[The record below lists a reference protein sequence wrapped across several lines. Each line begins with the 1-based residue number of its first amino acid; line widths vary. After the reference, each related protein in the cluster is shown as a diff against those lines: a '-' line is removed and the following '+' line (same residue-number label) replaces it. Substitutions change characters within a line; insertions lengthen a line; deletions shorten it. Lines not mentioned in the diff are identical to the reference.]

1 MLLFWLAVTLVFI
14 TVTVC
19 STINLSLHNALV
31 HLIPWLETTFTDE
44 LREAGN
50 LDDIRDIKKTRIPL
64 LEDWYLG
71 SRWYGIVVFVLQI
84 MLIIVAGLVQ
94 FFHVVPYILVM
105 VTIMLLGSIL
115 FYFTWLHFMLL
126 GSTLMF
132 FPRTWIRRKH
142 VFTARSF
149 YFLAHV
155 ALLTKTKLDEIENS
169 YANKPTGTGADS
181 HG

>member
-105 VTIMLLGSIL
+105 VTIMLLGS
-115 FYFTWLHFMLL
+115 
-126 GSTLMF
+126 TLMF